1 MPELGNI
8 GGMAVDM
15 GFDQQVNDLRYQQQ
29 MLRQQEAQNEAK
41 RKLFESDMEFQ
52 KGGNAFD
59 QPLVKAE
66 NQKIVQS
73 IGDYISSNPDWETN
87 FSKRGYVKQLKASLK
102 DNPHVLRALS
112 TNDNRQALLKYAQ
125 DAKQKGISFDEDALN
140 NELQRYSNYEKFGNP
155 DGEEALQS
163 EGMKAYLFTRPQ
175 DFENLPSKWLGIGKG
190 VADFNLVDTGQGGY
204 YSKPKEE
211 QMNALVNAAKQ
222 QNPRQIQVEAQ
233 KLGLD
238 TPQKVDKWIRDGIS
252 AGVQKHFKVG
262 DALGWWNASMNNQEL
277 QMKKQDAKAKAQAS
291 KSPDYTNWEYFTDQT
306 SGGKDAKTNLA
317 GVLDDKLFNEVWGG
331 TQDVK
336 AIGSDGAI
344 ADLSDQEFH
353 HKGKYI
359 NKGGV
364 TFIPGYV
371 DMPLDVAEAKGIYK
385 QGKLTW
391 DGIKSNFKNSAK
403 EVVITNKDGS
413 TQDAIRV
420 EYDLPINR
428 RDNVARQKFNIA
440 TNVSKQVAPS
450 SGEPRTG
457 RKVRNNK
464 TGQEGIL
471 YDDGTIESL

>member
-1 MPELGNI
+1 MEYGLARGLAVNLGY
-8 GGMAVDM
+8 
-15 GFDQQVNDLRYQQQ
+15 DQQVNDLRYQQNA
-29 MLRQQEAQNEAK
+29 LRQQEAMNEAK

-52 KGGNAFD
+52 QGGNAFD

-66 NQKIVQS
+66 NQRIVQQ
-73 IGDYISSNPDWETN
+73 IGDYISQNPDWETN
-87 FSKRGYVKQLKASLK
+87 FEKRGQVKQLKNSLK
-102 DNPHVLRALS
+102 DNPTVLRALA

-125 DAKQKGISFDEDALN
+125 EAKQKGIQFDEDALN
-140 NELQRYSNYEKFGNP
+140 VELQRYSNYEKFGNP
-155 DGEEALQS
+155 EGPEALKQ
-163 EGMKAYLFTRPQ
+163 EGMKAYLFNRPQ

-190 VADFNLVDTGQGGY
+190 VADFDLVDTGQGGY
-204 YSKPKEE
+204 YSKPKED
-211 QMNALVNAAKQ
+211 QMVALVNAAKQ

-277 QMKKQDAKAKAQAS
+277 QMRKQEAKAKAQAS

-306 SGGKDAKTNLA
+306 SNGKDAKANPA

-336 AIGSDGAI
+336 AVGSDGSVV
-344 ADLSDQEFH
+344 DLSDQEFR

-359 NKGGV
+359 NKGGM

-371 DMPLDVAEAKGIYK
+371 DMPLDVAESKGIYK

-391 DGIKSNFKNSAK
+391 DGIKSQFKNSAK

-413 TQDAIRV
+413 TQTAIRV

-450 SGEPRTG
+450 SGEQRVG

-464 TGQEGIL
+464 TRQEGIL
-471 YDDGTIESL
+471 YDDGTIEPL